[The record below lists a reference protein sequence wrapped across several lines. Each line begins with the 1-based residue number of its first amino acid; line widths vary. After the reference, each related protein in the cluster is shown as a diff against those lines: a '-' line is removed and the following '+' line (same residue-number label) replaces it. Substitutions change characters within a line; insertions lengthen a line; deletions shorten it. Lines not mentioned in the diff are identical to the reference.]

1 MNELKLGKEVDNV
14 IGAFNELQND
24 PTVQKNVKMKIQE
37 ITDNL
42 KEEASLSIKIHKAL
56 NDLDEIASDVNLQPY
71 TRAQI
76 WNIVSILE
84 KI

>member
-1 MNELKLGKEVDNV
+1 MGKEVDNV

-24 PTVQKNVKMKIQE
+24 PTVPKNVKMKIQE